1 MNGHAPKQ
9 ADSEPGSA
17 SAGEKRRA
25 HRVAHV
31 LRRAPH
37 GLPDRLPHAV
47 AAGFTLIEVLIAL
60 AIVAVALGAVTRA
73 IGALA
78 ADTDSA
84 RGHLLALWS
93 ADNALSAIRIAA
105 AWPPPGRTTFA
116 CPQGRYAFV
125 CRQTVTTLGSP
136 LVRQVTVSVYASAA
150 SANVLA
156 EVVTVIQNEAR

>member
-1 MNGHAPKQ
+1 M
-9 ADSEPGSA
+9 
-17 SAGEKRRA
+17 
-25 HRVAHV
+25 AHV

>member
-1 MNGHAPKQ
+1 M
-9 ADSEPGSA
+9 
-17 SAGEKRRA
+17 
-25 HRVAHV
+25 AHV
-31 LRRAPH
+31 LRRAPR